1 MPKDNTKLPRTS
13 SQAGVGNPARRAFA
27 ITPADSEMAEYATAL
42 YVAGAGNLVF
52 VPIDNLDAE
61 IVTMA
66 VQPGYH
72 PVTARQVRA
81 ASTATGIVGLV
92 G

>member
-1 MPKDNTKLPRTS
+1 MPRDNAKLPRTS
-13 SQAGVGNPARRAFA
+13 SQGGLGNPARRVFA
-27 ITPADSEMAEYATAL
+27 ITPADTEMAEYATAL
-42 YVAGAGNLVF
+42 YVSAAGNLVF

-61 IVTMA
+61 IVTMP

-72 PVTARQVRA
+72 PVTARQVRVGT
-81 ASTATGIVGLV
+81 TATVFGLV